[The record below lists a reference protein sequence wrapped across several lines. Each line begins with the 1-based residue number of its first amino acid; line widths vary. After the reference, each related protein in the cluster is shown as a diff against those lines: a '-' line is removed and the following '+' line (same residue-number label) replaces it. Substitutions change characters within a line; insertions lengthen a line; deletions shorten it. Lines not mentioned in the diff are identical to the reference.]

1 MINMR
6 EEALEH
12 ARETNQNFIFYVD
25 ADNLLLQKDGNFSF
39 GVELQLKPAMTDVKG
54 LTNFV
59 HYRRISHFANIETI
73 AALYTISAFT
83 SGF

>member
-54 LTNFV
+54 LTNFIR
-59 HYRRISHFANIETI
+59 YRRIDVIANIRYRKKKI
-73 AALYTISAFT
+73 
-83 SGF
+83 